1 MIENERLALLSKERY
16 IYTAEERSERTGGH
30 LWTERVVET
39 EHGRVRLLTAIDRQP
54 VFAARAQQERDR
66 LRALATD
73 SSEFERREAAQHSD
87 EEHARH
93 MLDQLPVNFIFD
105 HVRLQD
111 GVWRMDFHPN
121 PAVSPSGIEDRV
133 LHAMSGWI
141 AIDARQL
148 RLVHIEGSLPQDFG
162 IGFGLLANI
171 HAGSSFSSDRRLYG
185 EHWRTLHVAT
195 DIRGKAALFKTVS
208 RHSEITRSEFRYLE
222 GDPTVAQAAELL
234 LSEGGAPAVATLRR

>member
-1 MIENERLALLSKERY
+1 MIENERVALLSKERY
-16 IYTAEERSERTGGH
+16 LYTSEERSERTGGH

-54 VFAARAQQERDR
+54 VPAARERQERDR
-66 LRALATD
+66 LRSLAAD
-73 SSEFERREAAQHSD
+73 PSAFERREAAQHSD

-93 MLDQLPVNFIFD
+93 MLEQLPVNFVFD

-111 GVWRMDFHPN
+111 GVWQMDFHPN

-141 AIDARQL
+141 AIDAREL
-148 RLVHIEGSLPQDFG
+148 RLVHIEGSLPQDFE

-171 HAGSSFSSDRRLYG
+171 HAGSSFSSDRKLYG
-185 EHWRTLHVAT
+185 AHWRTLHVAT

-208 RHSEITRSEFRYLE
+208 RHSEVTRSEFRYLE
-222 GDPTVAQAAELL
+222 GDPTVAQAADML
-234 LSEGGAPAVATLRR
+234 LSDPSGPAVAALGR